1 MGVPIGTVTQAVTHL
16 KQWVLR
22 VVLSLQQASKRE
34 DLHVQVSDD
43 ARVRTELA
51 GYRSESLRA
60 LPEIAIEAVV
70 VVCGAAERV

>member
-1 MGVPIGTVTQAVTHL
+1 MS
-16 KQWVLR
+16 
-22 VVLSLQQASKRE
+22 LSLQQASKRE

-43 ARVRTELA
+43 ARVRTVLA
-51 GYRSESLRA
+51 GYRTESLRA